1 MQALIDGLDQSKT
14 LGQQVHGAD
23 APARD
28 GMCLVGN
35 VVLNVAG
42 AELGLE
48 CNRVAGFVEPT
59 QDAALEFVEPAADND
74 LHLKSFRVRGVC
86 RCCYLIK
93 HRESPK
99 DFKFFKNFQ
108 REAAKTS
115 LLQGLLQDLPLPGP
129 RRRTPGR
136 IHQPGPGRRHRPPP
150 RRWHETP
157 PRPAIPATR
166 LPPRSLRRLP
176 LRLPGVESPSD
187 RNARLS
193 SVDPRSFLRHSLRR
207 RTPPR

>member
-48 CNRVAGFVEPT
+48 CDRVAGFVEPT

-115 LLQGLLQDLPLPGP
+115 LLQGLVDADPTLK
-129 RRRTPGR
+129 R
-136 IHQPGPGRRHRPPP
+136 IQLALALSHNNIGAVLVHTGKSAEAMAAYQR
-150 RRWHETP
+150 
-157 PRPAIPATR
+157 
-166 LPPRSLRRLP
+166 
-176 LRLPGVESPSD
+176 
-187 RNARLS
+187 AREIRQKLA
-193 SVDPRSFLRHSLRR
+193 DAE
-207 RTPPR
+207 